1 MTLIGSRA
9 GCKINL
15 QHPNVAPVHAAIV
28 HTGSRL
34 LACDLATVRG
44 ARLNGLPLELEELAE
59 GDALVIGPWEF
70 RVELMPPMEPD
81 GQVASLMNLEPA
93 PGEFV
98 FEHTGTHRLFQPKRE
113 VCVIGRRSK
122 CDIAIDDA
130 EVSRVHAMIFRY
142 HEHPVVAD
150 LLGSSP
156 LLLNDAPVALA
167 YLHADDLLRIG
178 ATEFRVRFPR
188 LAHLP
193 SRAEGNGN
201 GAGHAPRNG
210 NGAPLP
216 RSSGDADAGLNDDL
230 PVAIPDEEI
239 EDLVNIRDSEGSRWP
254 VADHLERLE
263 RGNAAR

>member
-1 MTLIGSRA
+1 MTLIGSRS

-59 GDALVIGPWEF
+59 GDTLVIGPWEF
-70 RVELMPPMEPD
+70 RVELMGPADPD
-81 GQVASLMNLEPA
+81 GAVASLMNLEPA

-98 FEHTGTHRLFQPKRE
+98 FEHTGTRRLFQPKRE

-156 LLLNDAPVALA
+156 LLLNAAAVGLA

-188 LAHLP
+188 LAHMP

-201 GAGHAPRNG
+201 GAALSRG
-210 NGAPLP
+210 
-216 RSSGDADAGLNDDL
+216 SDDVDAGLNDDS
-230 PVAIPDEEI
+230 PIAVPDEEI
-239 EDLVNIRDSEGSRWP
+239 EDLINIRDSEGSRWP
-254 VADHLERLE
+254 VAVHLERLE
-263 RGNAAR
+263 RGNTAR